1 MLGNAVVIGEDLTPN
16 ISTLPTLR
24 HLTQIVNLPSNV
36 VLIGAEEGSKPSMKM
51 TTVLLGEMIL
61 FSHNER
67 CQCFLFTWEK
77 LGPLIVHY

>member
-1 MLGNAVVIGEDLTPN
+1 ML
-16 ISTLPTLR
+16 TLR

-61 FSHNER
+61 FSHNE
-67 CQCFLFTWEK
+67 FLFTREK
-77 LGPLIVHY
+77 LGPFSNLANL

>member
-1 MLGNAVVIGEDLTPN
+1 M
-16 ISTLPTLR
+16 PTLR

-61 FSHNER
+61 FSLNE
-67 CQCFLFTWEK
+67 FLFTREK
-77 LGPLIVHY
+77 LELLIVHY